1 LVLPLALLVLAGC
14 TTPPATAQTRT
25 AHGVLLEV
33 QSPGIQQVERFTLR
47 TDDGQE
53 LTFVAAPNFNAGA
66 SHAMT
71 PGHMRQHMAM
81 ADPVTVTYR
90 EENGALIALSATD

>member
-1 LVLPLALLVLAGC
+1 LSCVVLVVAVLGGC
-14 TTPPATAQTRT
+14 AAPPALKT

-33 QSPGIQQVERFTLR
+33 ESPSIQRVERFTLR

-53 LTFVAAPNFNAGA
+53 LRFSAASDFNSGT

-71 PGHMRQHMAM
+71 PGHMRQHMAL
-81 ADPVTVTYR
+81 ADPVTITYR
-90 EENGALIALSATD
+90 EEGGNLVALNATD

>member
-1 LVLPLALLVLAGC
+1 VRVAALVGAALVGC
-14 TTPPATAQTRT
+14 TPPAQTRT

-33 QSPGIQQVERFTLR
+33 ESPSIQRVERFTLR

-53 LTFVAAPNFNAGA
+53 LTFATASDFNSSA

-71 PGHMRQHMAM
+71 PGHMRQHMALVE
-81 ADPVTVTYR
+81 AVTITYR
-90 EENGALIALSATD
+90 EENGRLVALNATD